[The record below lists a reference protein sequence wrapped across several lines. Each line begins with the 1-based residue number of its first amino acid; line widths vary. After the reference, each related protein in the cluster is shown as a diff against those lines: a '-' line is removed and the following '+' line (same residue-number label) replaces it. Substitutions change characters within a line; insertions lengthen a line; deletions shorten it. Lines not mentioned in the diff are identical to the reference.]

1 MTWALAGQIL
11 VCWIILSFVLSPL
24 IGKWLANRRT
34 RSELEFLL
42 ERERRIRRLSRK
54 LQIADAY
61 TALRTEAE
69 QEIAFML
76 DTPDEAA

>member
-1 MTWALAGQIL
+1 MLTQWLAIWFI
-11 VCWIILSFVLSPL
+11 VSVAVSPL
-24 IGKWLANRRT
+24 IGKWLANRRM
-34 RSELEFLL
+34 RAELEFLL
-42 ERERRIRRLSRK
+42 ERERRIRRLARK